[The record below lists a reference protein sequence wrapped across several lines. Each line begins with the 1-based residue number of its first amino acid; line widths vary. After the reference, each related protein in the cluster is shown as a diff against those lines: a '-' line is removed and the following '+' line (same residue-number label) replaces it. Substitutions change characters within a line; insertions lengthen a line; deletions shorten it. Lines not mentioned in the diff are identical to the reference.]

1 MSENKT
7 YLFKT
12 LIRNTGDMKHE
23 CWRNNDYI
31 LGRIAGISLA
41 ICGEKV
47 RPYKRIKGEQVQA
60 VICEPEKYVEFK
72 KLVDK
77 HYPGLCVFNYKEE
90 KENCEEET

>member
-12 LIRNTGDMKHE
+12 LVKNTKDVRDA
-23 CWRNNDYI
+23 WRNNEYI
-31 LGRIAGISLA
+31 KGRIAGISLA

-47 RPYKRIKGEQVQA
+47 RPYKRIKDGQVQG
-60 VICEPEKYVEFK
+60 VVCEPEKYVEFK

-77 HYPGLCVFNYKEE
+77 HYPGLCEFNYKEE